1 MKKTMDFT
9 SKEPLHQQ
17 AESLLRKMIY
27 SEKYSSGAILPNEI
41 DLAKEFGI
49 SRNTLRYAITR
60 LVMEGLLIRKKGVGT
75 TVNKFGKASSM
86 AKNWL
91 SFSQEM
97 KAMGVTI
104 KNYELHICWEAAYG
118 DVAAFF
124 NIKEGTRVLK
134 MSRVRGNMTAP
145 IVFFFS
151 YFNPAIGMTGDED
164 FNQPLYSILE
174 EKYSIVVHKSIEEIS
189 AVLSD
194 DFLADKLFINK
205 GLPIL
210 KRKRL
215 VLDPTGMPVEY
226 NVGLYNSEYFTYKL
240 ESER

>member
-1 MKKTMDFT
+1 MKKMMDFT
-9 SKEPLHQQ
+9 SKQPLHQQ
-17 AESLLRKMIY
+17 AESMLRKMIY

-41 DLAKEFGI
+41 DLAKEYGI

-60 LVMEGLLIRKKGVGT
+60 LVTEGLLIRKKGVGT
-75 TVNKFGKASSM
+75 TVNKLGKASSM

-97 KAMGVTI
+97 KAMGVAI
-104 KNYELHICWEAAYG
+104 KNYELHICWEQANA
-118 DVAAFF
+118 DVASFF
-124 NIKEGTRVLK
+124 NIKEGTLVLK
-134 MSRVRGNMTAP
+134 MSRVRGSMKAP

-164 FNQPLYSILE
+164 FTQPLYSILE
-174 EKYSIVVHKSIEEIS
+174 DKYAIVVHKSIEEIN
-189 AVLSD
+189 AMLAD
-194 DFLADKLFINK
+194 EFLADKLFIK
-205 GLPIL
+205 AGQPIL

-215 VLDPTGMPVEY
+215 VLDRAGLPVEY
-226 NVGLYNSEYFTYKL
+226 NVGLYNAESFTYKL